1 MAPPKRKELRHNLIN
16 NEDYNMTIKTMNNCD
31 DLRLIT
37 IALFYLSKE
46 AEQSGLDQVSK
57 IIQTAIS
64 RINDW
69 SIDNKAQLSDVL
81 INKDTIHTMEFL
93 SRFADFSEEERNG
106 IIKIIASLNDEGR
119 ESEDIKLAV

>member
-1 MAPPKRKELRHNLIN
+1 
-16 NEDYNMTIKTMNNCD
+16 MTIKTMNNCD

-46 AEQSGLDQVSK
+46 ADQSGLDQVSK

-69 SIDNKAQLSDVL
+69 GIDNKTQSSDMLV
-81 INKDTIHTMEFL
+81 NKDTIYTMEFL
-93 SRFADFSEEERNG
+93 SQFAKFSKEERNG
-106 IIKIIASLNDEGR
+106 IIKIIASLDDEGG
-119 ESEDIKLAV
+119 EYEDIKQVV

>member
-1 MAPPKRKELRHNLIN
+1 MAPLKKEELQHKLIN
-16 NEDYNMTIKTMNNCD
+16 NEDYKMTIKTMNNCD

-46 AEQSGLDQVSK
+46 ADQSGLDQVSE

-69 SIDNKAQLSDVL
+69 SIDNKAQLSDML
-81 INKDTIHTMEFL
+81 INKDTIHIMDFL
-93 SRFADFSEEERNG
+93 SQFAKFSKEERSG
-106 IIKIIASLNDEGR
+106 IIKIIASLDDEDR
-119 ESEDIKLAV
+119 EYEDIN

>member
-1 MAPPKRKELRHNLIN
+1 
-16 NEDYNMTIKTMNNCD
+16 MTIKTMNNCD
-31 DLRLIT
+31 DLRLILV
-37 IALFYLSKE
+37 ALFYLSKE
-46 AEQSGLDQVSK
+46 ADQSGLDQVSE

-69 SIDNKAQLSDVL
+69 SIDNKAQLSDML

-93 SRFADFSEEERNG
+93 SRFAEFSKEERNG

-119 ESEDIKLAV
+119 EYEDINKLVI